1 MGYLGYVQETLP
13 EHAGM
18 FRKSKAQLELQLA
31 RDVEVSK
38 NGFCKYNTSK
48 KGRVREMWTH
58 CPVEFGT

>member
-38 NGFCKYNTSK
+38 NSFCKYNTSK
-48 KGRVREMWTH
+48 KGRVREM
-58 CPVEFGT
+58 